1 MKSSPNINLKALM
14 RFVENERNP
23 YKETNVTW
31 LGSFSVSKA
40 FKEFLSMPP
49 NLARTTLGVHHAT
62 GMFFQLGR
70 IIEKK
75 ACDKEIMLL
84 GQQFNSPYFPKKLRE
99 SIVSTQE
106 AEIVL
111 GADFFEKL
119 LSVKPIEQPPAPPAN
134 PKFLFDIELL
144 EIVLG
149 KIKLPTE
156 IINLFS
162 SDSEEEH
169 KRIYSKVAEHSSLTE
184 DVLAAKMFAAL
195 IFNPNDHD
203 VSEEALNFMV
213 SKGDSLSKML
223 DMNYQDIATA
233 TRLIC
238 SWGDQS
244 KKPEPFSN
252 INRNKFFEL
261 LLSFQSRFN
270 AGEQLYML
278 KGKDCDYCYAIVRRL
293 AKKATSTLTLILDGE
308 LCRTFEQISGGI
320 YNIFNAHENTT
331 KKEAKEIINNYKAVV
346 MSESQNPHHLKY
358 LIHLMFGEN
367 VPVQV
372 FMDALGNDAPEF
384 LNDWAMNQFIRN
396 PVDEHPPT
404 FDLEKAL
411 LTRDITDIANTA
423 VERIQ
428 SSSNRLNDGEPP
440 HRDLLNPL
448 TIRILLK
455 AIIENGNYALLDE
468 LNKSI
473 ANTSDPA
480 VQMARIRKACHRENL
495 VFFSQLIID
504 PPCLS
509 TGAINPIRPTE
520 QLVIDTLDTIRCK
533 HLLSD
538 GGEYGNPKCSF
549 KLKHDLQLRVN
560 GNSDISLVLPKDLMG
575 VKNGNLVRE
584 PYAYRSHGLVQLNTA
599 TGGSEYYG
607 EMVLLSS
614 DYHHALAYLFNFGRY
629 DILMKEAAYVHGRL
643 GASLVSPILDEMIC
657 SSFILANDKQ
667 YEEFMSLSESGL
679 TSAFKYLLTRKDWS
693 LPLRRTN
700 RASRYSDEPYFLT
713 DTIIN
718 LIQEKVV
725 KAVESYP
732 FEDDK
737 FVKLVAKSISSID
750 SEFPSGKCK
759 NGSELSLLFSS
770 LAGGN
775 NYGLDAEFT
784 NLSTYTDSVVHD
796 DYYFIT
802 KSTDILFSFAYGLI
816 RDSSTL
822 SESYFDYTL
831 HPLLLSVI
839 AQSMSEGKA
848 YGDEIPF
855 AVKTRQN
862 TARSLQEISGSPSD
876 DFLLGLHERFMKCI
890 SRYALPNMNSAQKV
904 ALLNYFYEIKMNA
917 FHGDHYYYEGTHAIY
932 DNDTIYVYSIH
943 NWEAF
948 IEEAIGVEEKT
959 GIKPTKIILVN
970 ANPHGYNVDGLIIPL
985 EKKHDLK
992 WLQAAAKA
1000 LR

>member
-1 MKSSPNINLKALM
+1 MTDISKNNKNPLLELDELSLSLMLKAPLNLSKYDNLQ
-14 RFVENERNP
+14 VPKATPNE
-23 YKETNVTW
+23 T
-31 LGSFSVSKA
+31 FSQ
-40 FKEFLSMPP
+40 
-49 NLARTTLGVHHAT
+49 LA
-62 GMFFQLGR
+62 Q
-70 IIEKK
+70 
-75 ACDKEIMLL
+75 
-84 GQQFNSPYFPKKLRE
+84 Y
-99 SIVSTQE
+99 
-106 AEIVL
+106 
-111 GADFFEKL
+111 AD
-119 LSVKPIEQPPAPPAN
+119 V
-134 PKFLFDIELL
+134 
-144 EIVLG
+144 
-149 KIKLPTE
+149 
-156 IINLFS
+156 
-162 SDSEEEH
+162 SEE
-169 KRIYSKVAEHSSLTE
+169 
-184 DVLAAKMFAAL
+184 VLAAKMFAAL
-195 IFNPNDHD
+195 ISNPDNHD
-203 VSEEALNFMV
+203 VSEEALSFMV
-213 SKGDSLSKML
+213 SKGDSISKML

-233 TRLIC
+233 AQLLC
-238 SWGDQS
+238 SWRIPR
-244 KKPEPFSN
+244 KRPTFSPD
-252 INRNKFFEL
+252 ITREKFFEL

-270 AGEQLYML
+270 EGELLYML
-278 KGKDCDYCYAIVRRL
+278 KKKDCDYCYAIVRRL
-293 AKKATSTLTLILDGE
+293 AKKATSTRTLILDSE
-308 LCRTFEQISGGI
+308 LCRSLEIIQGGI
-320 YNIFNAHENTT
+320 YNIFDAHENTT
-331 KKEAKEIINNYKAVV
+331 PKEAKEIIKNYKTVV
-346 MSESQNPHHLKY
+346 MTESQNPHHLRY
-358 LIHLMFGEN
+358 LIHLMFGES
-367 VPVQV
+367 VPVQA
-372 FMDALGNDAPEF
+372 FMDALGEDAPLF
-384 LNDWAMNQFIRN
+384 LNEWAMNQFIRN
-396 PVDEHPPT
+396 PVEEHPPT

-428 SSSNRLNDGEPP
+428 SSANRLNDGEPP
-440 HRDLLNPL
+440 YGGLLNPL

-560 GNSDISLVLPKDLMG
+560 GNGNSDISLVLPKDLMG
-575 VKNGNLVRE
+575 VKSGNLVRE
-584 PYAYRSHGLVQLNTA
+584 PYTYRSNGLVQLNTA

-667 YEEFMSLSESGL
+667 YEEFMSLCESGL

-693 LPLRRTN
+693 LPLRRKDIP
-700 RASRYSDEPYFLT
+700 ASRYSDEPYFLT
-713 DTIIN
+713 DAISE
-718 LIQEKVV
+718 LIRHKVYN
-725 KAVESYP
+725 AVDSYP
-732 FEDDK
+732 FDDSK
-737 FVKLVAKSISSID
+737 LLKLVSTSINHLKEQSQRVRSLL
-750 SEFPSGKCK
+750 SEFEK
-759 NGSELSLLFSS
+759 GSELGLLFS
-770 LAGGN
+770 AVANGN
-775 NYGLDAEFT
+775 SYGLNPNFT
-784 NLSTYTDSVVHD
+784 NLSTYSESIANEDFLAISKGND
-796 DYYFIT
+796 
-802 KSTDILFSFAYGLI
+802 LLLSFAFNLI
-816 RDSSTL
+816 RDSVNI

-839 AQSMSEGKA
+839 AQSMSEGKP

-855 AVKTRQN
+855 SVVTRQN
-862 TARSLQEISGSPSD
+862 TARSLQDISGSPSD
-876 DFLLGLHERFMKCI
+876 DFLAGLHERFMKCI

-985 EKKHDLK
+985 EKKHDFK